1 MHHHISGACHRP
13 LARPPLAR
21 SSLAALGIVAITV
34 ALGACADEPT
44 LPNGALH
51 PVDAQLET
59 LGGAIITVTN
69 TSGGTEPGAIRW
81 AVAQSASNDTIRF
94 EPSLAGKT
102 ITLDSTLY
110 IKTHHLIIEGPKDRG
125 ITLSGGGVRRVIH
138 TGPASGGGLILRN
151 LGITGGWAPASERG
165 AGILSS
171 DNLLLY
177 HTTVWGN
184 EAGSRPAISA
194 RNLRLNN
201 STVSGNVA
209 TNAAVPAEM
218 AAVGAEWTLD
228 MTNATVAYN
237 SHGGIN
243 PPAAGYTSFI
253 LYSILAKNG
262 AGPNCTNT
270 AVVVFQL
277 ANLSDDMS
285 CGSSTVTIADAK
297 LESLRDNGGPTLT
310 HAWDPTSP
318 AHDVGIRC
326 DRVSD
331 VDQRYVPRDTWCD
344 IGAYE
349 YEPTT
354 ITLTTD
360 ASAPVNSSNGWARVT
375 GTVACSRPG
384 QVDLQAELK
393 QEQRVGRASVV
404 IQAAATAAV
413 QCGPDVRPW
422 SISLAP
428 ANGSFVNGNAG
439 LTAQTANT
447 PRWVVP
453 AAVNAPVKL
462 YWARK

>member
-1 MHHHISGACHRP
+1 M
-13 LARPPLAR
+13 
-21 SSLAALGIVAITV
+21 TV

-44 LPNGALH
+44 LPNGGRP
-51 PVDAQLET
+51 PVAPQLET
-59 LGGAIITVTN
+59 LGGSIITVTN
-69 TSGGTEPGAIRW
+69 TSGGTEPGSIRW
-81 AVAQSASNDTIRF
+81 AVAQSASSDTIRF
-94 EPSLAGKT
+94 DPSLAGKT

-110 IKTHHLIIEGPKDRG
+110 IETHVLTIEGPKDRG
-125 ITLSGGGVRRVIH
+125 ITLSGGGLRRVIH

-184 EAGSRPAISA
+184 EAGSLPAITA
-194 RNLRLNN
+194 RNLKLNN

-209 TNAAVPAEM
+209 TNGAVPADM
-218 AAVGAEWTLD
+218 AAIGATATIGLH
-228 MTNATVAYN
+228 NATVAYN

-243 PPAAGYTSFI
+243 PPSGAATSFI
-253 LYSILAKNG
+253 LFSLLAKNG
-262 AGPNCTNT
+262 AGPNCAHTTNVT
-270 AVVVFQL
+270 FQT
-277 ANLSDDMS
+277 ANLSDDAS
-285 CGSSTVTIADAK
+285 CGSSSVAIADAK

-326 DRVSD
+326 DRAFD

-344 IGAYE
+344 VGAYE

-393 QEQRVGRASVV
+393 QDQRVGRASVV
-404 IQAAATAAV
+404 IQAAATTSV
-413 QCGPDVRPW
+413 ECGPGVRPW

-428 ANGSFVNGNAG
+428 ANGSFTNGNAA

-453 AAVNAPVKL
+453 ATVSAPVKL